1 MTQGEKKGNKENPGN
16 AVLKEPGAAPLKGAR
31 VWVCVHCGTINPA
44 GPGRTCPH
52 YHMACFGSLDGD
64 ALESVQRLSEAR
76 LRMHEEL
83 ARFNKD
89 LKQFV
94 EQGSAA
100 IEPSTRGRS
109 IDLYSS
115 MPPDE
120 FELVRP
126 EPKKKKKTAKPDSTA
141 ERQKPRPKKR
151 RREPE
156 VDPRQLVL
164 LDYLPEGEA

>member
-1 MTQGEKKGNKENPGN
+1 MKQGGKKGKKENPGT
-16 AVLKEPGAAPLKGAR
+16 AVLKGAK

-52 YHMACFGSLDGD
+52 YHMACFDSLDGE

-83 ARFNKD
+83 ARFNEA
-89 LKQFV
+89 LELFV

-100 IEPSTRGRS
+100 IEPSTKGRS

-115 MPPDE
+115 MPPDDFVLE
-120 FELVRP
+120 RP
-126 EPKKKKKTAKPDSTA
+126 EPKKKKAKAKPNSPA
-141 ERQKPRPKKR
+141 GQQKPRPKKR

>member
-1 MTQGEKKGNKENPGN
+1 MARSAPRFQARSSYGGTVQGFTRPAVSGDTEELKKKVMKYRNED
-16 AVLKEPGAAPLKGAR
+16 LKG
-31 VWVCVHCGTINPA
+31 
-44 GPGRTCPH
+44 
-52 YHMACFGSLDGD
+52 
-64 ALESVQRLSEAR
+64 
-76 LRMHEEL
+76 
-83 ARFNKD
+83 
-89 LKQFV
+89 FV

-100 IEPSTRGRS
+100 IEPSTKGRS

-115 MPPDE
+115 MPPDD
-120 FELVRP
+120 FVLVRP
-126 EPKKKKKTAKPDSTA
+126 EPKKKMKKKTAKPDSTA